1 MVQSLRQWQVADLI
15 GIGGAYYT
23 SQKIFGDPDQGGT
36 LLLAPGQGPINVLGK
51 AYVRARVLDNDF
63 RGGRQLVDTP
73 LISPRDNRMV
83 PITYEAAT
91 INSVPDKD
99 RMYDYAAGYL
109 WNTKL
114 RDSNDFKP
122 MSDALA
128 GRGRRRPRGA
138 IWDGQGST
146 DHRNGSHRHGLQ
158 HRALHQ
164 YGFCPG
170 GVSVSDPQDDTAMG
184 HGDQR
189 HRPKERSGQ
198 FASRSAVPH
207 FPVFRKGTGE
217 ICWLDRVR
225 RGIGDWQ

>member
-63 RGGRQLVDTP
+63 RGDRQLVDTP

-83 PITYEAAT
+83 PIPYEAAT

-138 IWDGQGST
+138 IWDGQSPT

-164 YGFCPG
+164 YGFCP
-170 GVSVSDPQDDTAMG
+170 SRDRRLAMS
-184 HGDQR
+184 QASSIR
-189 HRPKERSGQ
+189 HEPPTPTCSNTRSI
-198 FASRSAVPH
+198 APAKKLLVLALPMTSAIPSA
-207 FPVFRKGTGE
+207 T
-217 ICWLDRVR
+217 
-225 RGIGDWQ
+225 

>member
-1 MVQSLRQWQVADLI
+1 VQVVARTYLLSREISMVQSLRQWQVAI

-83 PITYEAAT
+83 PITYEATT

-109 WNTKL
+109 WNTK
-114 RDSNDFKP
+114 
-122 MSDALA
+122 
-128 GRGRRRPRGA
+128 
-138 IWDGQGST
+138 
-146 DHRNGSHRHGLQ
+146 
-158 HRALHQ
+158 
-164 YGFCPG
+164 
-170 GVSVSDPQDDTAMG
+170 
-184 HGDQR
+184 
-189 HRPKERSGQ
+189 
-198 FASRSAVPH
+198 
-207 FPVFRKGTGE
+207 
-217 ICWLDRVR
+217 
-225 RGIGDWQ
+225 